1 MLTQLPPVPPAR
13 GLGGLGW
20 LGGAVVSPGETEAGH
35 RNGLGA
41 LPVAVKAIRIANPS
55 LDPVLEKRRLPE
67 DSLTPSQPGATG
79 QPEAEPGGRA
89 GLKRG
94 LKVNR
99 G

>member
-67 DSLTPSQPGATG
+67 VLGLLTGPARPRTSQRTTG
-79 QPEAEPGGRA
+79 TLGVR
-89 GLKRG
+89 
-94 LKVNR
+94 
-99 G
+99 